1 MPIFLAHSQLSQ
13 YVHNRLCVQ
22 TRSLGESML
31 KKFALAIV
39 ISVAC
44 VGFANAATTDY
55 VAKDVVTVIDLGA
68 TACIPCKMMAPV
80 LEKVREDYKGR
91 ASVVFIDVWKTP
103 EVGKEFGIRSIPT
116 QIFYNKKGVEI
127 QRHEGFLDEESMK
140 AILDQLISEK

>member
-1 MPIFLAHSQLSQ
+1 
-13 YVHNRLCVQ
+13 
-22 TRSLGESML
+22 ML
-31 KKFALAIV
+31 KKFALAIA

-44 VGFANAATTDY
+44 VGFANAAPKDY
-55 VAKDVVTVIDLGA
+55 VENGVVTVIDLGA

-116 QIFYNKKGVEI
+116 QIFYNKKGIET

-140 AILDQLISEK
+140 AILDQLLSEK

>member
-1 MPIFLAHSQLSQ
+1 
-13 YVHNRLCVQ
+13 
-22 TRSLGESML
+22 ML
-31 KKFALAIV
+31 KRFVLAIV

-44 VGFANAATTDY
+44 AGFANAATTDY
-55 VAKDVVTVIDLGA
+55 VEKGVVTVIDLGA

-116 QIFYNKKGVEI
+116 QIFYNKKGIET
-127 QRHEGFLDEESMK
+127 QRHEGFIDEESMK
-140 AILDQLISEK
+140 GILDQLLSEK